1 MRRGIART
9 DQRVNTATES
19 FAGRIALVTG
29 GCGVIGSTLI
39 QALRD
44 RGAVAV
50 CADKNGAVAACDA
63 NKQALLSAT
72 LTLDVT
78 DRKAIALLV
87 DRIETLIGPVD
98 LLVNVAGVVSYGSAQ
113 ELTETEWDRVI
124 DINLKGSF
132 LACQAVMTGMKRS
145 RFGRI
150 INIGSVV
157 GKNAGNARPWID
169 AAEQQRAGNVAY
181 GVSKAGIHAMTGFLA
196 KELAAHGITV
206 NAIAPGPIATPMTT
220 SFPAQLKALIPAG
233 RMGEA
238 ADITNA
244 ALFLAARESSF
255 ITGEI
260 LDVNGGMLCD

>member
-1 MRRGIART
+1 VSEEA
-9 DQRVNTATES
+9 AAS

-29 GCGVIGSTLI
+29 GCGVIGSAVVD
-39 QALRD
+39 ALRSRGAIAIAAD
-44 RGAVAV
+44 RGGESMPVH
-50 CADKNGAVAACDA
+50 ADAR
-63 NKQALLSAT
+63 ALARGSLQ
-72 LTLDVT
+72 LDVT
-78 DRKAIALLV
+78 DRAAVAALV
-87 DRIETLIGPVD
+87 GRIEERIGPVD
-98 LLVNVAGVVSYGSAQ
+98 LLVNVAGVVSFGSAQ
-113 ELTETEWDRVI
+113 ELAEAEWDRVI

-132 LACQAVMTGMKRS
+132 LACQAVMAGMKRAG
-145 RFGRI
+145 FGRI
-150 INIGSVV
+150 VNIGSVV

-169 AAEQQRAGNVAY
+169 PAEQQRAGNVAY

-220 SFPAQLKALIPAG
+220 AFPAQLRSLIPAG
-233 RMGEA
+233 RMGDA

-244 ALFLAARESSF
+244 LLFLAARESSF